1 MTYKSDEKSF
11 FENVVE
17 DKKEDLEKIEK
28 KGSRKFLKLYDFGAS
43 KLRDEIKRKP
53 AQYFFLFITSF
64 LGSVITSAVALIIF
78 SGNMIAL
85 FAVPKALPESVQAI
99 KVTNATVESQKYDP
113 LLLASKLK
121 KKEEDLVIIDIRPL
135 NEYVAGHII
144 TAINIPVYGTGLVVK
159 NGDVDRNGIVETFK
173 TQLIEGKLIII
184 YAQNSYSTI
193 PTQVASILNT
203 DKIPVKSLAVGWE
216 EWKHLNK

>member
-1 MTYKSDEKSF
+1 M
-11 FENVVE
+11 
-17 DKKEDLEKIEK
+17 
-28 KGSRKFLKLYDFGAS
+28 
-43 KLRDEIKRKP
+43 
-53 AQYFFLFITSF
+53 
-64 LGSVITSAVALIIF
+64 
-78 SGNMIAL
+78 
-85 FAVPKALPESVQAI
+85 
-99 KVTNATVESQKYDP
+99 
-113 LLLASKLK
+113 
-121 KKEEDLVIIDIRPL
+121 
-135 NEYVAGHII
+135 AGHII
-144 TAINIPVYGTGLVVK
+144 KDINIPVYGTGLVVK